1 MRKKSVW
8 VYELETRRNPTDRK
22 CLKPSSHFDHT
33 PESLAI
39 AITSPRFQPIVSE
52 VEYMIIDELHSMVST
67 KRGVH
72 LSLTLSLLD
81 SLLKNR
87 AAHRYFRHDGT
98 A

>member
-1 MRKKSVW
+1 M
-8 VYELETRRNPTDRK
+8 LRNPPHILIT
-22 CLKPSSHFDHT
+22 T

-81 SLLKNR
+81 SLLTVSYTHLR
-87 AAHRYFRHDGT
+87 AHET
-98 A
+98 